1 MTNPNGGIDERPSTG
16 SEAMPIA
23 RRQFLVGAA
32 AAGAALAARTG
43 RADSPGAQPRRDVL
57 VVDTHAHY
65 FPEDW
70 VHLVEREGG
79 SNGAKVG
86 HDERGA
92 PTLAVPGMDAK
103 FTPPFMDL
111 TIRLKA
117 MDAQRVQVH
126 ALSLTAPMVYWAPA
140 AFALRLSQIFN
151 DACSAA
157 HVKHPSRFVGMAT
170 LPMQAPDLAL
180 RELERAAKLP
190 GLRGL
195 YLGTHV
201 NGKNL
206 DEKEYFPI
214 YARCEALGWPVFL
227 HPLDPVGADRMR
239 RYYLRNLLGNP
250 YDTGIAAAS
259 LVFGGVLDAFPRL
272 EVMLPHAGGTFPALI
287 GRLDQGAKVRAENK
301 HMKQPPSTYLRRF
314 HYDTIGHDLAIVANV
329 VRQVGADRVVLGSD
343 YTFDMG
349 YDRPVEVVEAL
360 TGVTDADR
368 ALILGGNAARLLK
381 IERPT

>member
-1 MTNPNGGIDERPSTG
+1 
-16 SEAMPIA
+16 MPIS
-23 RRQFLVGAA
+23 RRRFVVGAA
-32 AAGAALAARTG
+32 AAGATLAARTD
-43 RADSPGAQPRRDVL
+43 RVETSRAQPRDVFAI
-57 VVDTHAHY
+57 DTHAHY
-65 FPEDW
+65 FPEEW
-70 VHLVEREGG
+70 VRLVEREGG
-79 SNGAKVG
+79 SNGAKIG
-86 HDERGA
+86 RDERGA
-92 PTLAVPGMDAK
+92 PTFAVPGMDAT

-111 TIRLKA
+111 AIRLNA
-117 MDAQRVQVH
+117 MDAQRVRVH

-157 HVKHPSRFVGMAT
+157 HRKHPSRFVGMAT

-180 RELERAAKLP
+180 RELERAVKLP

-206 DEKEYFPI
+206 DEREYFPL
-214 YARCEALGWPVFL
+214 YAKCEEVGWPVFL

-272 EVMLPHAGGTFPALI
+272 DVMLPHAGGTFPTLI
-287 GRLDQGAKVRAENK
+287 GRLDQGTKVRAENK
-301 HMKQPPSTYLRRF
+301 HMKQLPSTYLRRF
-314 HYDTIGHDLAIVANV
+314 HYDTIGHNTAIVANL
-329 VRQVGADRVVLGSD
+329 VRMVGADRVVLGSD
-343 YTFDMG
+343 YTFPMG
-349 YDRPVEVVEAL
+349 YDHPVDFVEAL
-360 TGVTDADR
+360 TGITDSDR

-381 IERPT
+381 IERGPA